1 MVQSGGT
8 GTFLNF
14 LDESQE
20 MRNRLAFFSV
30 LQGVGDQ
37 VKISGAYCC
46 YVALAT
52 AVLHG
57 LGRMGVPVERDK
69 ADLGPVVV

>member
-1 MVQSGGT
+1 MKLPIVKLRHGKFKAGKANYVGSKT
-8 GTFLNF
+8 
-14 LDESQE
+14 
-20 MRNRLAFFSV
+20 
-30 LQGVGDQ
+30 QGVGDQ

-46 YVALAT
+46 YVALGT

-57 LGRMGVPVERDK
+57 LGRMGAPVERDK

>member
-1 MVQSGGT
+1 MLPASPV
-8 GTFLNF
+8 L
-14 LDESQE
+14 
-20 MRNRLAFFSV
+20 FSPACRCWAQISLEAV
-30 LQGVGDQ
+30 KAVQGVGDQ

>member
-1 MVQSGGT
+1 MINT
-8 GTFLNF
+8 
-14 LDESQE
+14 
-20 MRNRLAFFSV
+20 RL
-30 LQGVGDQ
+30 GDQ
-37 VKISGAYCC
+37 VKKSGAYCF

>member
-1 MVQSGGT
+1 MQSKET
-8 GTFLNF
+8 LVTRMLYCVIK
-14 LDESQE
+14 SQK
-20 MRNRLAFFSV
+20 NRETNG
-30 LQGVGDQ
+30 QGVGDQ

>member
-1 MVQSGGT
+1 MIRFIYKTNLS
-8 GTFLNF
+8 LI
-14 LDESQE
+14 
-20 MRNRLAFFSV
+20 
-30 LQGVGDQ
+30 QGVGDQ